1 MLTELRAKIRRMIE
15 NETRPTNLPPSAYW
29 TLAAHVKQLLDELDK
44 DEKADPTA
52 TAWLDLVR
60 GPSVKVEYADEHVPG
75 DAYVLSYPGA
85 KDGIMWQADC
95 SCGQYHTA
103 PYATPEIAREVAKNH
118 ADAKNTRVAPGDRV
132 RHKSTGAVGM
142 VGVGTHWKD
151 ASRHL
156 VHWNSTRPSTFET
169 NADLEKI

>member
-1 MLTELRAKIRRMIE
+1 MLTELRAKIRRLIE

-29 TLAAHVKQLLDELDK
+29 TLASHVKQLLDELDRNEPGNANTQ
-44 DEKADPTA
+44 DIA
-52 TAWLDLVR
+52 AWLDLVR
-60 GPSVKVEYADEHVPG
+60 GPSVKVEFADE
-75 DAYVLSYPGA
+75 D
-85 KDGIMWQADC
+85 D
-95 SCGQYHTA
+95 
-103 PYATPEIAREVAKNH
+103 
-118 ADAKNTRVAPGDRV
+118 VAPGDRV